1 MNALQEIGQ
10 RLKAQT
16 AVDTNDI
23 RKMQAVLNDTI
34 KAVNSTNEKT
44 RKQATLELRNMHQMV
59 KDYGKGLGEFQQSI
73 SEHLVKT
80 IQQAEA
86 RRTSSDTSSLATIA
100 ENVSKQAGTLTRTI
114 INEYSKRNPLV
125 YTGLKLFDSLKT
137 TMVKNDKKGKTLQEK
152 QIDLIDLQLEVA
164 EKQREAVEDK
174 PATIKKRSAP
184 VVERLE
190 KLKESADEQVKVLTD
205 IHQTVTGKK
214 PEISKDTKNPTRKE
228 LAAANK
234 ELKKINKAQKMQT
247 KHLEKEARASEAIV
261 KIEKERLVDES
272 KAALLEKNKVQD
284 TSNDFVGP
292 MPRGKDAERDGL
304 GTIGQ
309 VFMGTFFGELL
320 EHMMVGGGIRALVM
334 GLVKTVGAGLFK
346 TLGSTAS
353 LGKLAGKF
361 LLPLSIGLASWD
373 GIKAYNDDK
382 KISRILDKEAKD
394 IQMSDRIMA
403 AISGFT
409 SELIGGTI
417 DSITSIFGF
426 NTDVEGKMFSTILK
440 TSTGILDAIE
450 DNMDTSGLSEKLGR
464 ELSFG
469 EKLLSYMVNSGTS
482 IVAMVLGAIDSVM
495 DTSLKQAFIDIKES
509 FLARIISWKDS
520 IKARIFGEEK
530 EEVKVDVRSDS
541 KPKAVSQVD
550 VSKNI
555 DKSITSNSAVNQSA
569 LAVNQV
575 KQSTNINNQ
584 VFQTKTIA
592 PRNSEQSINVLSYR

>member
-10 RLKAQT
+10 KLKAQT

-44 RKQATLELRNMHQMV
+44 RKQATLELRNIHQMV

-228 LAAANK
+228 RAN
-234 ELKKINKAQKMQT
+234 
-247 KHLEKEARASEAIV
+247 V
-261 KIEKERLVDES
+261 ES
-272 KAALLEKNKVQD
+272 THN
-284 TSNDFVGP
+284 FP
-292 MPRGKDAERDGL
+292 
-304 GTIGQ
+304 
-309 VFMGTFFGELL
+309 
-320 EHMMVGGGIRALVM
+320 
-334 GLVKTVGAGLFK
+334 
-346 TLGSTAS
+346 
-353 LGKLAGKF
+353 
-361 LLPLSIGLASWD
+361 
-373 GIKAYNDDK
+373 
-382 KISRILDKEAKD
+382 
-394 IQMSDRIMA
+394 
-403 AISGFT
+403 
-409 SELIGGTI
+409 
-417 DSITSIFGF
+417 
-426 NTDVEGKMFSTILK
+426 
-440 TSTGILDAIE
+440 
-450 DNMDTSGLSEKLGR
+450 
-464 ELSFG
+464 
-469 EKLLSYMVNSGTS
+469 
-482 IVAMVLGAIDSVM
+482 
-495 DTSLKQAFIDIKES
+495 
-509 FLARIISWKDS
+509 
-520 IKARIFGEEK
+520 
-530 EEVKVDVRSDS
+530 
-541 KPKAVSQVD
+541 
-550 VSKNI
+550 
-555 DKSITSNSAVNQSA
+555 
-569 LAVNQV
+569 
-575 KQSTNINNQ
+575 
-584 VFQTKTIA
+584 
-592 PRNSEQSINVLSYR
+592 

>member
-164 EKQREAVEDK
+164 EKQKEVVEDK

-417 DSITSIFGF
+417 DSIASIFGF
-426 NTDVEGKMFSTILK
+426 DTDVEGKMFSTILK

-530 EEVKVDVRSDS
+530 EDVKVDVRSDS